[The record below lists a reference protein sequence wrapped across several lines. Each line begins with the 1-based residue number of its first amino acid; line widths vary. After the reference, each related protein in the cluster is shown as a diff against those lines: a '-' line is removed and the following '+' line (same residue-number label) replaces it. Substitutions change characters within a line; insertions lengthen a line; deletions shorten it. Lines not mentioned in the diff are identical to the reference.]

1 MAKEE
6 KKPIDRETKAMILS
20 VLKRGYFQKAD
31 FDLLAQKYDYEPN
44 EEELTGSIP
53 IEDWIRWRVKENS
66 KNSTTHGSNEN

>member
-6 KKPIDRETKAMILS
+6 KKQIDRETKAMILS

-53 IEDWIRWRVKENS
+53 IEDWIKWRVKENY
-66 KNSTTHGSNEN
+66 KKVQNNEANEN